1 MKKTYQKP
9 QSTVIP
15 MMQAMTPLLAGSEQY
30 RVRDYIEEEKE
41 ENLGG

>member
-15 MMQAMTPLLAGSEQY
+15 MMQTMTPLLAGSEQY

-41 ENLGG
+41 EELGG